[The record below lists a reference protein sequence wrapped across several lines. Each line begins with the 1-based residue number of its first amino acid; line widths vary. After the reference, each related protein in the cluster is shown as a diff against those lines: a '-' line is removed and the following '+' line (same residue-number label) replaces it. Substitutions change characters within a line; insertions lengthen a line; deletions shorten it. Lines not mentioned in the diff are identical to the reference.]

1 MNRLKTMEKTRD
13 ELLDELNPAQRK
25 AVTHIEGPLMVLAGA
40 GSGKTRVIT
49 HRIAHLLRSG
59 IPPDNVLAI
68 TFTNKA
74 ASEMKERTERLC
86 GSGSPWVST
95 FHSFSAKLLR
105 RHAYRIEPYDS
116 SFTICDRNDCKT
128 LVKAILKEQNIDS
141 QLWDPAGLLSSISK
155 IKNVQQ
161 GDDASLGSN
170 YKHGQ
175 VLRDLYNLYTEAMR
189 ERNLLDFDDLLLLSV
204 RLLEENEDLLE
215 RYRDQFQFIL
225 IDEYQDTN
233 AVQYRISS
241 LLARSHRNLCITGD
255 PDQSIY
261 QWRGADINNILNFE
275 RDYPGARVILLEQNY
290 RSTGNILT
298 TANALISRNTE
309 RKPKDLWT
317 ENPAGHPVRVYRFLN
332 ELEEAREIA
341 TVIGRLVN
349 EETPCGDI
357 AIFYRLNAFSRALE
371 QELIYSNIPYAIVG
385 GIEFFLRKE
394 IKDLLG
400 FLRILDNPRD
410 SESLKRV
417 INVPPRGIGKGTIE
431 RIADIASELGRGLLE
446 TTLSEDLDEQFTR
459 RQQKSIGGFRE
470 IYRKLTEARESSVED
485 VLLSVLRETGYES
498 LLDGMGHEETQ
509 ERKANIGELVGA
521 AVEYDRNHP
530 EGSLTGFLE
539 WTAILG
545 DVDRWDRRQDRV
557 SLMTLHS
564 AKGLEFPVVIIA
576 GVEDGVLPLL
586 RSDDEEPDIEEER
599 RLLFVGVTRAKE
611 LLYLTHTNSRLRFG
625 QVLSSV
631 PSRFLNELSRPTDE
645 NTAHIE
651 LDAET
656 EASLHGQGMR
666 RPGFGRGR
674 EEDFFDGLDIDPFA
688 HEDPFGDFSEGDE
701 DPYQAGTVVVHEE
714 YGEGEVVR
722 TNGFGE
728 RRRVTVRFEA
738 AGEKQFVIAKANL
751 RVIGF
756 SSDP

>member
-1 MNRLKTMEKTRD
+1 MGKTRD
-13 ELLDELNPAQRK
+13 ELLEELNPAQRE
-25 AVTHIEGPLMVLAGA
+25 AVAHMEGALMVLAGA

-59 IPPDNVLAI
+59 VQSDSVLAI

-74 ASEMKERTERLC
+74 ASEMKERTEQLC
-86 GSGSPWVST
+86 GSSSPWVST
-95 FHSFSAKLLR
+95 FHSFSARLLR

-116 SFTICDRNDCKT
+116 SFTVCDRDDCKA
-128 LVKAILKEQNIDS
+128 LVKTILKEQNIDS

-161 GDDASLGSN
+161 GDDALLGSD

-204 RLLEENEDLLE
+204 QLLEENEDLLE
-215 RYRDQFQFIL
+215 RYQEQFQYIL

-241 LLARSHRNLCITGD
+241 LLAKSHGNLCITGD

-261 QWRGADINNILNFE
+261 HWRGADINNILNFE
-275 RDYPGARVILLEQNY
+275 KDYPGARIILLEQNY
-290 RSTGNILT
+290 RSTGNILS
-298 TANALISRNTE
+298 TANALISRNIE

-317 ENPAGHPVRVYRFLN
+317 ENPAGNPVRVYRFLN

-341 TVIGRLVN
+341 DLIDKLIKEG
-349 EETPCGDI
+349 TPCGDI

-385 GIEFFLRKE
+385 GVEFFLRKE

-400 FLRILDNPRD
+400 FLRIMNNPRD
-410 SESLKRV
+410 SESLKRI

-431 RIADIASELGRGLLE
+431 RIAGVAGELGKSLLE
-446 TTLSEDLDEQFTR
+446 TTLSEELESYFTG
-459 RQQKSIGGFRE
+459 RQQKAIARFRK
-470 IYRKLTEARESSVED
+470 IYRKLEEARAESVEEL
-485 VLLSVLRETGYES
+485 LLSVLQETGYDR
-498 LLDGMGHEETQ
+498 LLDGMGNEESQ

-521 AVEYDRNHP
+521 ATEYDRNYP
-530 EGSLTGFLE
+530 DGSLTGFLE
-539 WTAILG
+539 LTALLG
-545 DVDRWDRRQDRV
+545 DVDRWDRREDRV

-564 AKGLEFPVVIIA
+564 AKGLEFPVVTIA

-586 RSDDEEPDIEEER
+586 RSDDAEPDIEEER
-599 RLLFVGVTRAKE
+599 RLLFVGITRAKE
-611 LLYLTHTNSRLRFG
+611 MLYLTHTNSRQRFG
-625 QVLSSV
+625 QILSSV

-645 NTAHIE
+645 NAAHIE
-651 LDAET
+651 MDAKT
-656 EASLHGQGMR
+656 QTSLHGPGLR
-666 RPGFGRGR
+666 RSGFGQPPQ
-674 EEDFFDGLDIDPFA
+674 EDFPGDIDPFSN
-688 HEDPFGDFSEGDE
+688 EDPFGDFFDEAE
-701 DPYQAGTVVVHEE
+701 DPYQPGAVVAHEE
-714 YGEGEVVR
+714 YGEGEIVR

-728 RRRVTVRFEA
+728 RRRVTVRFEE
-738 AGEKQFVIAKANL
+738 AGEKQFVIAHANL
-751 RVIGF
+751 RVIREPMDDDFPGN
-756 SSDP
+756 DP

>member
-1 MNRLKTMEKTRD
+1 MEKTRFD
-13 ELLDELNPAQRK
+13 ELLEELNPAQRE
-25 AVTHIEGPLMVLAGA
+25 AVVHGQGPLMVLAGA

-59 IPPDNVLAI
+59 VPGDNVLAI

-74 ASEMKERTERLC
+74 AGEMKERTERLC
-86 GSGSPWVST
+86 GSSGPWVST

-116 SFTICDRNDCKT
+116 SFTICDRDDCKA
-128 LVKAILKEQNIDS
+128 LVKTILKEQNIDS
-141 QLWDPAGLLSSISK
+141 QLWDPASLLSSISK
-155 IKNVQQ
+155 IKNVRQ
-161 GDDASLGSN
+161 GDDASLGSD

-189 ERNLLDFDDLLLLSV
+189 ERNLLDFDDLLLLTV

-215 RYRDQFQFIL
+215 RYREQFRFIL

-233 AVQYRISS
+233 SVQYRISS
-241 LLARSHRNLCITGD
+241 LLAKSHGNLCITGD

-261 QWRGADINNILNFE
+261 HWRGADINNILNFE
-275 RDYPGARVILLEQNY
+275 KDYPGARIILLEQNY
-290 RSTGNILT
+290 RSTGNILA
-298 TANALISRNTE
+298 TANALISRNIE

-317 ENPAGHPVRVYRFLN
+317 ENPQGEPVRIYRFLN
-332 ELEEAREIA
+332 EMEEAREISTLLRSLIDA
-341 TVIGRLVN
+341 G
-349 EETPCGDI
+349 TPCGDI
-357 AIFYRLNAFSRALE
+357 AIFYRLNAFSRAIE

-400 FLRILDNPRD
+400 FLRIMDNPRD

-417 INVPPRGIGKGTIE
+417 INVPPRGMGKGTIARLE
-431 RIADIASELGRGLLE
+431 SVARELGRNLLDVA
-446 TTLSEDLDEQFTR
+446 LSEELDELFTT
-459 RQQKSIGGFRE
+459 RQRKAIGGFRL
-470 IYRKLTEARESSVED
+470 IYRKLVDARKESASVEEI
-485 VLLSVLRETGYES
+485 LRAILRETGYER

-509 ERKANIGELVGA
+509 ERKTNIGELVGA

-539 WTAILG
+539 LTAILG
-545 DVDRWDRRQDRV
+545 DVDRWDRREDRV

-564 AKGLEFPVVIIA
+564 AKGLEFPVVLIA

-586 RSDDEEPDIEEER
+586 RSDDAEPDIEEER
-599 RLLFVGVTRAKE
+599 RLLFVGITRAKQA
-611 LLYLTHTNSRLRFG
+611 LYLTHTNSRQRFG
-625 QVLSSV
+625 QINPSI
-631 PSRFLNELSRPTDE
+631 PSRFLGELTRPTDE
-645 NTAHIE
+645 SAGHIE

-656 EASLHGQGMR
+656 KASLHGQR
-666 RPGFGRGR
+666 VKRPGFGRAR
-674 EEDFFDGLDIDPFA
+674 EEDCLDELDIDPFA
-688 HEDPFGDFSEGDE
+688 DEDPFGNFFDGDE
-701 DPYQAGTVVVHEE
+701 DPYLAGTRVAHEE

-728 RRRVTVRFEA
+728 RRRVTVRFKD
-738 AGEKQFVIAKANL
+738 AGEKQFVISHANL
-751 RVIGF
+751 RIIGF
-756 SSDP
+756 SSDF